1 MQISDQH
8 GCDSV
13 RLTRDVSL
21 YGEGDGGV
29 AWPGEGHLRQRH
41 QERRHVRLPVPCKES
56 KQGRTWNCFQR
67 LIRLCNLQRLCQ
79 NFHYDDAARK
89 SIKPHSQ
96 PQYLNN
102 HLGQQVRL
110 ARLLS
115 NSHKRILGDKMNQT
129 ASVGKLFYESFHW
142 CNCPAALF
150 PTA

>member
-1 MQISDQH
+1 MFFQI
-8 GCDSV
+8 
-13 RLTRDVSL
+13 
-21 YGEGDGGV
+21 
-29 AWPGEGHLRQRH
+29 
-41 QERRHVRLPVPCKES
+41 
-56 KQGRTWNCFQR
+56 

-96 PQYLNN
+96 PQYLNK

-142 CNCPAALF
+142 CNCPCCPVPNCLSKQGELSGNCLPIPNLTVRFILSPSIRLCEFDSNLAIRQPQPAHKKR
-150 PTA
+150 